1 MPDRLSDILALCMD
15 NSKLLGI
22 IVPRLA
28 GAVPFT
34 AWINFAAS
42 CTATLDAT
50 RAHTQYDVTLDG
62 TQVRLFRWGSG
73 FGAQPRLYLTLAMP
87 NVSRSFKW
95 KGNTTGETWWGKIRF
110 DPATFMVHTGDY
122 TFARLGRHSHRLP
135 DANTLGREAL
145 VPDLGTSAPPMRV
158 NVGEHT
164 PFATC
169 FDCSA
174 VHSHRALSVVD
185 LRGTPFAVA
194 SGFAHGGY
202 CSAGALEAHAR
213 FVNPFAARR
222 DAPLDVPEQGVLVAW
237 CSYAPSAWQETGGSR
252 TRTSASTFLAAATA
266 AGLRAPTFQRRSIP
280 TTTPERGRSSSSSR
294 RPARSRKR
302 RCSALPARH
311 GRPTGRLTRKTRRH
325 RRGKRRPRLRTTRIG

>member
-1 MPDRLSDILALCMD
+1 MKTSPKEMPDRLSDNLALCMD

-42 CTATLDAT
+42 CTATLDAS

-95 KGNTTGETWWGKIRF
+95 KGRTTGETWWGKIRF
-110 DPATFMVHTGDY
+110 DPATLMVHTGDY

-213 FVNPFAARR
+213 FVNPFSARL
-222 DAPLDVPEQGVLVAW
+222 DAPVDMLE
-237 CSYAPSAWQETGGSR
+237 
-252 TRTSASTFLAAATA
+252 
-266 AGLRAPTFQRRSIP
+266 
-280 TTTPERGRSSSSSR
+280 
-294 RPARSRKR
+294 
-302 RCSALPARH
+302 
-311 GRPTGRLTRKTRRH
+311 
-325 RRGKRRPRLRTTRIG
+325 